1 MQGLFIGLT
10 EDELL
15 AIKAKAV
22 SMIMEGKVL
31 MSYADSSSSATKS
44 FALPP
49 KEMLAEAMGALSQ
62 LDPQRYGRRRNVIN
76 VRYDNRNNDSNYGL

>member
-1 MQGLFIGLT
+1 MQGLFIGLS

-31 MSYADSSSSATKS
+31 MSYADSSNSSTKQ

-49 KEMLAEAMGALSQ
+49 KEMLAEALFGLSQ
-62 LDPQRYGRRRNVIN
+62 LDPQKYGRRRNVIN

>member
-1 MQGLFIGLT
+1 MQGLFIGLS

-15 AIKAKAV
+15 AIKTKAV
-22 SMIMEGKVL
+22 EMIMQGKVL
-31 MSYADSSSSATKS
+31 MSYADSSSSATKQ

-49 KEMLAEAMGALSQ
+49 KEMLAEALGALSQ
-62 LDPQRYGRRRNVIN
+62 LDPAKYGRRRNVIN

>member
-1 MQGLFIGLT
+1 MQGLFIGLS

-44 FALPP
+44 FALPA
-49 KEMLAEAMGALSQ
+49 KEMLAEALGALSL

>member
-1 MQGLFIGLT
+1 MQGLFIGLS

-31 MSYADSSSSATKS
+31 MSYADSSSSSTKS

-62 LDPQRYGRRRNVIN
+62 LDPQKYGRRRNVIN

>member
-1 MQGLFIGLT
+1 MFIGLS
-10 EDELL
+10 EEELL
-15 AIKAKAV
+15 AIKGKAV
-22 SMIMEGKVL
+22 EMIMHGKVL

-49 KEMLAEAMGALSQ
+49 KEMLAEAMGALSL
-62 LDPQRYGRRRNVIN
+62 LDPLKYGRRRNVIN

>member
-1 MQGLFIGLT
+1 MQGLFIGLS

-31 MSYADSSSSATKS
+31 MSYADSSSSATKQ

-49 KEMLAEAMGALSQ
+49 KEMLAEALAALSQ
-62 LDPQRYGRRRNVIN
+62 LDSAKYGRRRNVIN
-76 VRYDNRNNDSNYGL
+76 TRYDNRNNDSNYGL

>member
-1 MQGLFIGLT
+1 MQGLFIGLS

-31 MSYADSSSSATKS
+31 MSYADSSSSSTKQ

-49 KEMLAEAMGALSQ
+49 KEMLSEAMFALGQ
-62 LDPQRYGRRRNVIN
+62 LDPQKYGRRRNVIN

>member
-1 MQGLFIGLT
+1 MQGLFIGLS

-31 MSYADSSSSATKS
+31 MSYADSGSYSTKQ

-49 KEMLAEAMGALSQ
+49 KEMLAEALGALSQ

-76 VRYDNRNNDSNYGL
+76 TRYDNRNNDSNYGL

>member
-1 MQGLFIGLT
+1 MQGLFIGLS

-15 AIKAKAV
+15 AIKTKAV
-22 SMIMEGKVL
+22 EMIMSGKVL
-31 MSYADSSSSATKS
+31 MSYEDSSSSATKQ

-49 KEMLAEAMGALSQ
+49 KEMLAEAMFALSQ
-62 LDPQRYGRRRNVIN
+62 LDPQKYGRRRNVIN

>member
-1 MQGLFIGLT
+1 MQGMFIGLS
-10 EDELL
+10 EEELL
-15 AIKAKAV
+15 AIKGKAV
-22 SMIMEGKVL
+22 EMIMQGKVL

-49 KEMLAEAMGALSQ
+49 KEMLAEAMGALSL
-62 LDPQRYGRRRNVIN
+62 LDPLKYGRRRNVIN

>member
-15 AIKAKAV
+15 AIKTKAV
-22 SMIMEGKVL
+22 EMIMSGKVL
-31 MSYADSSSSATKS
+31 MSYADSSSSATKQ

-49 KEMLAEAMGALSQ
+49 KEMLAEAMGALAL

>member
-1 MQGLFIGLT
+1 MFIGLS
-10 EDELL
+10 EEELL
-15 AIKAKAV
+15 AIKGKAV
-22 SMIMEGKVL
+22 EMIMQGKVL

-49 KEMLAEAMGALSQ
+49 KEMLAEAMGALSL
-62 LDPQRYGRRRNVIN
+62 LDPLKYGRRRNVIN

>member
-1 MQGLFIGLT
+1 MQGLFIGLS

-31 MSYADSSSSATKS
+31 MSYADSGSSSTKQ

-76 VRYDNRNNDSNYGL
+76 TRYDNRNNDSDHGL